1 MFDVRYCFKM
11 GIIKVQ
17 GISIHAFHGCLPEE
31 EKNGQEYF
39 VDVIAE
45 GDISEAVSSDDLS
58 KTVDYCVI
66 TEIVKKEMAIRSKL
80 IEHACV
86 RILSSLVKKYPQIKF
101 SVSVKKPNP
110 PVNGDVTSVIV
121 TLVS

>member
-1 MFDVRYCFKM
+1 M

-39 VDVIAE
+39 VDVEAE
-45 GDISEAVSSDDLS
+45 GDFSTAVNADDLS
-58 KTVDYCVI
+58 KTVDYCVVY
-66 TEIVKKEMAIRSKL
+66 EIVKREMAIRSKL
-80 IEHACV
+80 IEHVCG
-86 RILSSLVKKYPQIKF
+86 RILSSLLKKYPQIKF

-110 PVNGDVTSVIV
+110 PVNGVVTSAIV
-121 TLVS
+121 TLAG